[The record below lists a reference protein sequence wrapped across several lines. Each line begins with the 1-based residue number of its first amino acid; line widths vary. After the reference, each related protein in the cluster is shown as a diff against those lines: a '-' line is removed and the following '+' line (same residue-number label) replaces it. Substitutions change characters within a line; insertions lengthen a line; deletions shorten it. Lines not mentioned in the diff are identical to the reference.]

1 MIVNKNTLVLILS
14 LITVF
19 SVQAQRQPSIKLW
32 PNGAPGA
39 NPNGGEEIIRIDP
52 GSGAQVVSNV
62 HEPSITPYIP
72 KAGKATGVSI
82 VIAPGGAHREL
93 WMNHEGYN
101 IAQKLADNGITVF
114 ILKYRLA
121 CDKNSTYK
129 VEDHSVKDMLRA
141 VRLVRSRASEWKIDP
156 KKIGIMGFS
165 AGGQVAALTDIQAD
179 SGNVNADDPVDTFSS
194 KPSFQVLVYP
204 AWVNDITLSKSSA
217 PAFIVGGF
225 KDMESISTGMPKLY
239 LKFKEV
245 NVPAELHIY
254 ADVGHGFGVSAG
266 DKGPHSKWV
275 EPLIAWMFDINKIG
289 DDQIS
294 NSLK

>member
-1 MIVNKNTLVLILS
+1 MAKMIVNKYALVVILS

-19 SVQAQRQPSIKLW
+19 TVRAQRQPPIKLW

-52 GSGAQVVSNV
+52 GGGEQVVSNV
-62 HEPSITPYIP
+62 HEPSITPYFP
-72 KAGKATGVSI
+72 KAGKATGVSV

-93 WMNHEGYN
+93 WMDHEGYN
-101 IAQKLADNGITVF
+101 IAQELADKGITVF

-121 CDKNSTYK
+121 HDKNSTYT
-129 VEDHSVKDMLRA
+129 VEGHSVKDMLRA
-141 VRLVRSRASEWKIDP
+141 VRFVRSRASEWKIDP
-156 KKIGIMGFS
+156 DKIGIMGFS
-165 AGGQVAALTDIQAD
+165 AGGQVAALTDLQAD
-179 SGNVNADDPVDTFSS
+179 NGDPKATDHVENVSS
-194 KPSFQVLVYP
+194 KPNFQVLVYP

-254 ADVGHGFGVSAG
+254 AGIGHGFGVNKAN
-266 DKGPHSKWV
+266 KGPYSKWL
-275 EPLIAWMFDINKIG
+275 EPLLAWMFDINKIEG
-289 DDQIS
+289 Q
-294 NSLK
+294 

>member
-1 MIVNKNTLVLILS
+1 MGKTIVNKYTLVVILS
-14 LITVF
+14 LVTVF
-19 SVQAQRQPSIKLW
+19 TVQAQRQPSIKLW

-52 GSGAQVVSNV
+52 GGGEQVVSNV

-72 KAGKATGVSI
+72 KAEKATGVSI

-93 WMNHEGYN
+93 WMDHEGYN
-101 IAQKLADNGITVF
+101 IAQELADKGITVF

-121 CDKNSTYK
+121 RDKNSTYT
-129 VEDHSVKDMLRA
+129 VEGHSVKDMLRA

-156 KKIGIMGFS
+156 QKIGIMGFS
-165 AGGQVAALTDIQAD
+165 AGGQVAALTDIHAD
-179 SGNVNADDPVDTFSS
+179 SGNLKADDPVETFSS
-194 KPSFQVLVYP
+194 KPNFQVLVYP
-204 AWVNDITLSKSSA
+204 AWVNDITLSKSSS

-225 KDMESISTGMPKLY
+225 KDMESISTGMPKLF

-254 ADVGHGFGVSAG
+254 ANVGHGFGVNPKN
-266 DKGPHSKWV
+266 KGPYSKWL

-289 DDQIS
+289 DD
-294 NSLK
+294 

>member
-1 MIVNKNTLVLILS
+1 MNINKHALIIALS

-32 PNGAPGA
+32 TNGAPDA
-39 NPNGGEEIIRIDP
+39 NPNGGEEVIRIDP

-62 HEPSITPYIP
+62 HEPSITPYFP

-93 WMNHEGYN
+93 WMNHEGYD
-101 IAQKLADNGITVF
+101 IAQKLADNGITVY

-121 CDKNSTYK
+121 RDKNSNYT
-129 VEDHSVKDMLRA
+129 VEGHSVKDMQRA

-156 KKIGIMGFS
+156 TKIGIMGFS

-179 SGNVNADDPVDTFSS
+179 SGNVKADDPVEILSS
-194 KPSFQVLVYP
+194 KPNFQVLVYP

-225 KDMESISTGMPKLY
+225 KDMESISTGMPKLF

-245 NVPAELHIY
+245 NVPAETTYICKCRPRFWFQCRGQSPSFKVGGTFNCL
-254 ADVGHGFGVSAG
+254 DV
-266 DKGPHSKWV
+266 
-275 EPLIAWMFDINKIG
+275 
-289 DDQIS
+289 
-294 NSLK
+294 

>member
-1 MIVNKNTLVLILS
+1 MIVNKYTLVLILS

-93 WMNHEGYN
+93 WMNHEGYD

-121 CDKNSTYK
+121 RDKNSNYT
-129 VEDHSVKDMLRA
+129 VEGHSVKDMQRA

-156 KKIGIMGFS
+156 TKIGIMGFS

-179 SGNVNADDPVDTFSS
+179 SGNVEADDPVETFSS
-194 KPSFQVLVYP
+194 KPNFQVLVYP

-254 ADVGHGFGVSAG
+254 ADVGHGFGFSAG
-266 DKGPHSKWV
+266 TKGPHSKWV

-289 DDQIS
+289 ADQIS
-294 NSLK
+294 NSIK